1 MLAFLIGVLFAFLFV
16 FLLSIMSI
24 LRLVFKIDQINILPL
39 RYLWTLCTLVI
50 SIILIIIGM
59 WFILDILKIHFNI
72 NTDSLNFLYI
82 LFGFLLGYIP
92 FSSLFNKIIQT
103 INNSLLH
110 NKEWRTYLTILSVGL
125 CGGEGGGSSGWL
137 LSTSSAINNGSSS
150 KNIPWPFSLA

>member
-72 NTDSLNFLYI
+72 NTDSLKFLYI

-110 NKEWRTYLTILSVGL
+110 NKE
-125 CGGEGGGSSGWL
+125 
-137 LSTSSAINNGSSS
+137 
-150 KNIPWPFSLA
+150 